1 MKYVLFTILSIGTM
15 MSAFARQEGEKVQEG
30 KILTME
36 DIKSVQRQWNYF
48 APRGNLKINTKDKSK
63 KLQ

>member
-1 MKYVLFTILSIGTM
+1 MLIAGFD
-15 MSAFARQEGEKVQEG
+15 
-30 KILTME
+30 KIYISQDE
-36 DIKSVQRQWNYF
+36 SFYNDIKSVQRQWNHF